1 MHLPA
6 DRRSNAAGRSLSKP
20 GRDAAAPGNPKEES
34 SMNVLILMAIII
46 LAYWIIS
53 MYLIAKKKDWE

>member
-1 MHLPA
+1 
-6 DRRSNAAGRSLSKP
+6 
-20 GRDAAAPGNPKEES
+20 
-34 SMNVLILMAIII
+34 MNVLTLMALII